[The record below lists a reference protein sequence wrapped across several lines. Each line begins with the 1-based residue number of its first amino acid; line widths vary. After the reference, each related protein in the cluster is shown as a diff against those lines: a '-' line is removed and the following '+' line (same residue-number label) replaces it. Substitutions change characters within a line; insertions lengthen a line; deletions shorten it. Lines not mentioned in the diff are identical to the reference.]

1 MINLIRGTFFSDKNL
16 LGSLLSNLRH
26 SIAAFSTY
34 GLDHHFSA
42 TLDIVSKIESG
53 QPVDPFY
60 SYPMIPKNYS
70 IPEAKIKRILSV
82 REEPRR
88 DLYSFTESSV
98 YKPRIQQQ
106 KKGRWADPDDEW
118 VPPDKNLDS
127 SFSDSEIERRSW
139 ISESDD
145 SSTEEDANLNPLVQE
160 PMKNVT
166 NFSASERNSLL
177 KSHREISASKL
188 EEFDNKKHRLNGS
201 NRAIGSDS
209 WQENITS
216 KQKEM
221 SDTQPQYLCSDES
234 DYSLSPR
241 RRFQESPLRVREK
254 CLVENGPKLKNSSR
268 GWEKKKRKNEKKI
281 KNGKNKIPS
290 IMDHNSPRS
299 RQDYHGGENNPMKK
313 AENMSKSMEAR
324 LEEKKEKIK
333 KRKFKTQFA
342 EYQVNLPP
350 RSRDDYLDR
359 EHGEKLK
366 APSVYDS
373 YSSDDSLPF
382 KERKENRFQSMND
395 FSPRLK
401 EEKMF
406 KKIGGKMKD
415 VCTDDQ
421 NQHQYL
427 KYKREIDD
435 ENNFADQKERIPL
448 VLKKLSGKKH
458 QESIAKNKL
467 QSKKQVSQQCIV
479 DSDSSLPDLDEYFAP
494 KMKHESFS
502 SLCRK
507 TVLENKKK
515 FTRRDDSPRHYKENV
530 LNERYWLTDE
540 EEYNSRRHGSR
551 TFYATTSDESSLNED
566 DNRSR
571 RSSIH
576 YPLLSNWEDEENAYA
591 EYDDFGKSAKKRRWT
606 EHNPSGKSKQKIQK
620 DLKYIEAREK
630 SHAKDVRDNLTEKEI
645 KEQMKKKKN
654 VNSRCFSVED
664 FIKDSPSKYSK
675 MDTERIASQKDKTWR
690 NAECSD
696 NRHNPGK
703 CNEHCDH
710 VLSAIQYSKEL
721 LTDSS
726 QSIHPTDPYKTPEI
740 TKHPQKS
747 GREILPISPGD
758 RKKMMSKTK
767 QDIRNYLNRY

>member
-1 MINLIRGTFFSDKNL
+1 M
-16 LGSLLSNLRH
+16 LSNLRH

-88 DLYSFTESSV
+88 DPYSFTESSV
-98 YKPRIQQQ
+98 YKPKIQLQ
-106 KKGRWADPDDEW
+106 KKSRLADPDDEW
-118 VPPDKNLDS
+118 VPPDENLDS

-139 ISESDD
+139 VSESDE

-160 PMKNVT
+160 PLKNIT
-166 NFSASERNSLL
+166 NFSASERNNLL

-188 EEFDNKKHRLNGS
+188 EEFENKKPRLNGS
-201 NRAIGSDS
+201 NRVIDSDF
-209 WQENITS
+209 WQENITT

-221 SDTQPQYLCSDES
+221 SSTQPQYVCSDES

-241 RRFQESPLRVREK
+241 RFQESPSKIREK
-254 CLVENGPKLKNSSR
+254 CVVENGLKLKNSSR
-268 GWEKKKRKNEKKI
+268 GWEENKKKI
-281 KNGKNKIPS
+281 KNSKNKIPS
-290 IMDHNSPRS
+290 IMNHDSQRS
-299 RQDYHGGENNPMKK
+299 RQDYHAGGNSLMEK

-324 LEEKKEKIK
+324 LEEKKEKIM
-333 KRKFKTQFA
+333 KRKFKSQFA
-342 EYQVNLPP
+342 EYHVNLPP
-350 RSRDDYLDR
+350 KSRNDYLER

-382 KERKENRFQSMND
+382 KERKENRFQSMDD

-415 VCTDDQ
+415 FCTDDK

-435 ENNFADQKERIPL
+435 ENNFADQKKTIPL

-467 QSKKQVSQQCIV
+467 QSKKQLSQQCIV
-479 DSDSSLPDLDEYFAP
+479 DSDSSLPDLDEYLGP

-502 SLCRK
+502 SPCRK
-507 TVLENKKK
+507 PILENEKK

-530 LNERYWLTDE
+530 QNERYLLTDE
-540 EEYNSRRHGSR
+540 EEYNSRRHGTR

-566 DNRSR
+566 DYRSR
-571 RSSIH
+571 KSSIH
-576 YPLLSNWEDEENAYA
+576 YPLFSNWEDGENAYA
-591 EYDDFGKSAKKRRWT
+591 ECDEYVKSVKKRRHT
-606 EHNPSGKSKQKIQK
+606 EHTPSRKSKQKIQK
-620 DLKYIEAREK
+620 DHKHIEAREK
-630 SHAKDVRDNLTEKEI
+630 SPAKDVWFNLTQKEI
-645 KEQMKKKKN
+645 KEHRKKKKN
-654 VNSRCFSVED
+654 ANSRCISVED

-675 MDTERIASQKDKTWR
+675 MDIERIASQKDKTWR
-690 NAECSD
+690 NAECNE

-703 CNEHCDH
+703 CNKHCNYEP
-710 VLSAIQYSKEL
+710 SAIQNLKEP

-726 QSIHPTDPYKTPEI
+726 EAIHPTDPYKTPEI
-740 TKHPQKS
+740 TKRPQKS

-767 QDIRNYLNRY
+767 QDIRNYLNMY